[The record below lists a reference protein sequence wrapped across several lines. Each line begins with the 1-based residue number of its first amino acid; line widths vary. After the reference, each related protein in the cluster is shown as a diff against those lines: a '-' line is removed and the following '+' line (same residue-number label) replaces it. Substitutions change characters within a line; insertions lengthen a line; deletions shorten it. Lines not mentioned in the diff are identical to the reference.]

1 MQKIK
6 LFIAIGVAL
15 LLLLATVYGALMI
28 RSSQPKT
35 PSPQVREFET
45 SPAPPVDG
53 EIDQSFQGSPFAY
66 PKMQQQLDS
75 TGALDEELTEDER
88 ESADARGSLWDALP
102 IETNTF
108 RISAD
113 YNRAKYAVT
122 FSDSSNPVNQDAFEQ
137 WLEDTYPAISLEE
150 FILVP

>member
-1 MQKIK
+1 MQKVK
-6 LFIAIGVAL
+6 LLIAIGVAL
-15 LLLLATVYGALMI
+15 LLLLVAVYGILMV
-28 RSSQPKT
+28 RGRQPQA

-45 SPAPPVDG
+45 SPAPPLDV
-53 EIDQSFQGSPFAY
+53 EVDQSFQSSAFAY

-75 TGALDEELTEDER
+75 TGALDEDLTEDER

-102 IETNTF
+102 IETNAF
-108 RISAD
+108 RITAD

-122 FSDSSNPVNQDAFEQ
+122 YTDSSNPVNQDAFEQ
-137 WLEDTYPAISLEE
+137 WLKNTYPSISLEE